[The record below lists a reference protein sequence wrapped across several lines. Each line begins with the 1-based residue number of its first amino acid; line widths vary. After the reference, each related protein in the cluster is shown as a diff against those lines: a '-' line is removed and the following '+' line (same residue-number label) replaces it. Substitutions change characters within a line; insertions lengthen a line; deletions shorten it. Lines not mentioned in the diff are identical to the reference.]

1 MGYMGPREPFERVLA
16 KLEATSILSN
26 DLLLLIQKIRLLWDG
41 SSLEELQMR
50 NGFYFGQ
57 NLVRYFELK
66 EILDEMDLR

>member
-1 MGYMGPREPFERVLA
+1 MRVLA

-50 NGFYFGQ
+50 NGYYFGHGYY
-57 NLVRYFELK
+57 LAKYSELK